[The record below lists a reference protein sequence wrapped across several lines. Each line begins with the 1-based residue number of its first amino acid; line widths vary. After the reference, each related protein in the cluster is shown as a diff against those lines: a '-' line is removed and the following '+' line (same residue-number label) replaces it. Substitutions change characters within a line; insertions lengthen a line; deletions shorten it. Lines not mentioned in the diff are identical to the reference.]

1 MAVSLI
7 NCTIGPFVVRESIS
21 AGGIAEVFRAQHRD
35 DSKSYAVKVMRPER
49 QAEKH
54 HLKAFNDEFALLQR
68 LDHPGIPKA
77 RRLDE
82 VRGRPCMVMDHVPG
96 RTLHALRL
104 EKVAFDALDA
114 FRQLVAIVAY
124 LHGEGLVHND
134 LKLENAI
141 LRPDG
146 GISLVD
152 FGNARS
158 ASGPGLLGRLLR
170 RREPVFGT
178 PTYLAPE
185 LIADEGS
192 PSPRSDCYALG
203 VCCFILLTGEPPFVF
218 DRKSARLRAAV
229 NQTAPSL
236 RSRVPAVPST
246 FARLI
251 DSCLA
256 KDPTHR
262 PVDARAM
269 NEALRIV
276 AKAAAAPARAAESG
290 AVGPIEL

>member
-1 MAVSLI
+1 MAVSFAGAA
-7 NCTIGPFVVRESIS
+7 IGPFIVREAIS
-21 AGGIAEVFRAQHRD
+21 AGGVAEVYRAQHRED
-35 DSKSYAVKVMRPER
+35 GRSYAVKIMRPER

-54 HLKAFNDEFALLQR
+54 HLKAFHDEFALLQR

-82 VRGRPCMVMDHVPG
+82 VKGRACIVMDHVPG
-96 RTLHALRL
+96 RTLHALRS
-104 EKVAFDALDA
+104 EKAAVDAVDA
-114 FRQLVAIVAY
+114 FRRLVAIVAY
-124 LHGEGLVHND
+124 LHGAEVIHND
-134 LKLENAI
+134 LKLENVI

-152 FGNARS
+152 FGNARE
-158 ASGPGLLGRLLR
+158 GLRPGLLSRLLR

-185 LIADEGS
+185 LIAGEAP

-203 VCCFILLTGEPPFVF
+203 VCCFILLTGDPPFVF
-218 DRKSARLRAAV
+218 DRKSARLRAAI
-229 NQTAPSL
+229 NETPPSL
-236 RSRVPAVPST
+236 RSRVPSAPLS

-262 PVDARAM
+262 PVDAAAM
-269 NEALRIV
+269 GEALRII
-276 AKAAAAPARAAESG
+276 ARAAPAADAAR
-290 AVGPIEL
+290 VGPIDLG